1 MQKHS
6 KSYPKRGE
14 IFIADLD
21 PGFGREMRKKRPILV
36 ISNNTI
42 NKNSNTL
49 IMVPFS
55 SIVPEFMGPN
65 IVDIENEGLDK
76 RSAIIVD
83 QIRSVDKGR
92 LINKVG
98 KLTSYKL
105 FEVEDALKIVLG
117 FESLVLITNI
127 N

>member
-1 MQKHS
+1 MKKHS

-117 FESLVLITNI
+117 FESLV
-127 N
+127 